1 MPTKGRFPIG
11 TTSAMCSF
19 CLVPLLAYCAGET
32 LALQRTQWSAPL
44 ACAPDTIEIATPFR
58 VRQIRGS
65 IKDPAGYPLGSGV
78 QVLVEVV
85 SKGQPITTWTTQTDS
100 SGRFQIADMAEGE
113 YRFRIGMK
121 ELGWACTEGTII
133 ISKRAPAN
141 SLMAITLQLGR

>member
-1 MPTKGRFPIG
+1 
-11 TTSAMCSF
+11 MCSF